1 MMNNVHSD
9 YYERLN
15 IDYDSNKLIEES
27 IMVHYSPFQTGK
39 KTDTWFDNQE
49 TWYVGRVNDSRMY
62 LEVHRLKKM
71 IETLIESKDVRPRY
85 YAQIKGS
92 SVPFHSDMN
101 TECAINIILSN
112 RAGPVL
118 FEDIGE
124 VVYRCAL
131 LNTTQRHGV
140 PEFKTERLLLKFS
153 IFDRT
158 YQEVRERLKEHG
170 YCAD

>member
-1 MMNNVHSD
+1 MMYSD

-15 IDYDSNKLIEES
+15 IDYDSDKLIQES
-27 IMVHYSPFQTGK
+27 IMVHYDIFRTGK

-49 TWYVGRVNDSRMY
+49 TWHIGKVNDSRMY

-71 IETLIESKDVRPRY
+71 IETLIDSDNVKPRY
-85 YAQIKGS
+85 YVQKKNS
-92 SVPFHSDMN
+92 SVPFHRDMN
-101 TECAINIILSN
+101 TECAINIVLSN
-112 RAGPVL
+112 RAGPIL

-131 LNTTQRHGV
+131 LNTTKRHGV
-140 PEFKTERLLLKFS
+140 PEFKTERLLLKYS

-158 YQEVRERLKEHG
+158 YEEVRKKFKEHG
-170 YCAD
+170 YCAN